1 MALHIVAAA
10 GGHAWDG
17 LRSLVDADGS
27 AAHPF
32 VHSLAFADRR
42 AAREPVFAVTQE
54 RRADTRAPAV
64 PGGTPLARRID
75 LCDAA
80 HALCAVHGAR
90 RGLVDEALDHPTAGV
105 ASEWLADV
113 ASALATERTQLS
125 RLVAAA
131 GPLPSTPGQAATD
144 AAFAAQR
151 HAFHMLARSDR
162 AGVATGAAAALV
174 LDWVAVRAV
183 LARAAEAFGMQL
195 PPLQAPAAEETA
207 IIVDLVAGS
216 PAAERALLFG
226 ARALLAQH
234 RAFWDILEAR
244 STAREG

>member
-17 LRSLVDADGS
+17 LRTLVDADGS

-32 VHSLAFADRR
+32 TRGLTLADRR
-42 AAREPVFAVTQE
+42 AAREPVFAVMQE
-54 RRADTRAPAV
+54 RRADTRPPAL

-90 RGLVDEALDHPTAGV
+90 RGLVDEALEHPTAGL
-105 ASEWLADV
+105 AAEWLADV
-113 ASALATERTQLS
+113 AGALATERAQLS

-162 AGVATGAAAALV
+162 AGVATGAAAALA
-174 LDWVAVRAV
+174 LDWIAIRGV
-183 LARAAEAFGMQL
+183 LARTAEAFGLAL
-195 PPLQAPAAEETA
+195 PPMTFPAVEETA
-207 IIVDLVAGS
+207 TVVELVAGS

-226 ARALLAQH
+226 ARALLSQH

-244 STAREG
+244 SSAREG